1 MKLFAILIFV
11 FCAFSTN
18 ANEYVQTS
26 RYVEIDISP
35 HSQQVDPLKVVIDF
49 SFPQGIKTVG
59 EAIHLLISPS
69 GYKLDLKESD
79 IAYLLFEL
87 PLPEIHKHLGP
98 VRFKEAVSIL
108 SGKGFIPNFDE
119 TLRRISFTT
128 ESESIKLV
136 DIAPYKKQW
145 LARKNPS
152 PFTLRSHA
160 VSNPIDE
167 GYTKY
172 TVKEGDSVSIIA
184 GKIGMPFTDQ
194 FSNQV
199 VKNNPHAFI
208 DKNPN
213 LLLSGVTI
221 KVPSL

>member
-11 FCAFSTN
+11 FCTSSVN
-18 ANEYVQTS
+18 ATDYVQTS
-26 RYVEIDISP
+26 RYVERDVSP
-35 HSQQVDPLKVVIDF
+35 KSQLVDPLKVVIDF
-49 SFPQGIKTVG
+49 SFPQGLNTVG

-69 GYKLDLKESD
+69 GYKLDLKELD

-136 DIAPYKKQW
+136 DISPYKEQW
-145 LARKNPS
+145 LARKKPS

-160 VSNPIDE
+160 VSNANYE
-167 GYTKY
+167 GYIRY

-184 GKIGMPFTDQ
+184 GKLGMSFTDQ
-194 FSNQV
+194 FSDQV
-199 VKNNPHAFI
+199 VQNNPHAFI

-213 LLLSGVTI
+213 LLLSGATI